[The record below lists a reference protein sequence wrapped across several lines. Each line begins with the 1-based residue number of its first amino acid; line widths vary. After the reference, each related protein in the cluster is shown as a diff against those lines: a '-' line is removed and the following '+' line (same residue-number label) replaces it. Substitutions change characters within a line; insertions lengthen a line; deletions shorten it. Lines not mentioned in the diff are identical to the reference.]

1 MDLKRF
7 LFAVILFTVVAQII
21 HTIGSILLMGYYLDP
36 AYFDVW
42 SRIMM
47 PTAGPPPAKF
57 FFLSIDL
64 GLVTSII
71 YVYAYVILNKSIPGK
86 GWVRNGLN
94 FGALLFLIGT
104 LPGMLS
110 LVLLINLPYL
120 LILGWIAEG
129 LVVMMVGGVITA
141 RLMGNEEPKAEEKIK
156 ERNNT
161 KKKQKK
167 KKNN

>member
-7 LFAVILFTVVAQII
+7 LFAVILFTIVAQIV
-21 HTIGSILLMGYYLDP
+21 HTLGSILAMGYYLDP

-42 SRIMM
+42 SKIMM

-64 GLVTSII
+64 GLISSII
-71 YVYAYVILNKSIPGK
+71 YVYAYVILEKSIPGK

-94 FGALLFLIGT
+94 YGALLFLLGT

-110 LVLLINLPYL
+110 IVLLINLPIL
-120 LILGWIAEG
+120 LILEWAAEG
-129 LVVMMVGGVITA
+129 LIVMLIGGVMTA
-141 RLMGNEEPKAEEKIK
+141 GLMRKEEPEAEEKK
-156 ERNNT
+156 AST
-161 KKKQKK
+161 KKQKK
-167 KKNN
+167 KNN